1 MTSGPT
7 SGKRSA
13 GCPKPTIADMRRHID
28 ELVARHEILTAV
40 LDVLAQSP
48 TSSCW
53 GQRIGIYNRGYKVQ
67 KATEATM
74 AISLTCPA
82 FVDGEP

>member
-1 MTSGPT
+1 
-7 SGKRSA
+7 
-13 GCPKPTIADMRRHID
+13 MR
-28 ELVARHEILTAV
+28 
-40 LDVLAQSP
+40 P